1 MRILILCLS
10 ASLAFGQLHEPLH
23 LKSPVQDKNFYL
35 LSMIAR
41 TPAAKKAVEAAIPTK
56 KRESLVKAA
65 DSCGIELECYAGA
78 MKWPEGEIESIAAS
92 LRELYGSNTAVKQ
105 LVDGPLRASG
115 VLIRSN
121 PKSGADLLA
130 EGWIEAAHGINR
142 VIDVYGLG
150 EKPRYPEI
158 DSVSFDIKSAEY
170 PRLVQ
175 INAQVLEED
184 ADSMTLF
191 FEPSL
196 RFALALMDANHR
208 DEAGRLE
215 PMESG
220 ENAAAVKR
228 MKSVNWGKYPYSLI
242 VVPGAGGD
250 RTTWSFSPYG
260 KVRVA
265 LAAKRFR
272 DGKAPFI
279 LVSGG
284 YVHPNQTPY
293 CEALEMKKSLMK
305 DFGIPE
311 NAILIDPH
319 ARHTTTNI
327 RNAARE
333 IYRYG
338 IPFEKKALI
347 TTDPGQSASIENP
360 SFAKR
365 NLNELGYE
373 PLKLEGRISKF
384 DLEFLPVIDS
394 LQMDP
399 TDPLDP

>member
-1 MRILILCLS
+1 MIARILLLCCTG
-10 ASLAFGQLHEPLH
+10 SLALAQLHEPLH
-23 LKSPVQDKNFYL
+23 LKSAVEDKNFYL
-35 LSMIAR
+35 LSMIQR
-41 TPAAKKAVEAAIPTK
+41 TPEVRQVIGAALPADRGIP
-56 KRESLVKAA
+56 AQ
-65 DSCGIELECYAGA
+65 CGPKPECFVDAL
-78 MKWPEGEIESIAAS
+78 KWSDEQIATASKS
-92 LRELYGSNTAVKQ
+92 LRDLYGRSAAVKQ
-105 LVDGPLRASG
+105 MVDGPLRASG
-115 VLIRSN
+115 VLVRANS
-121 PKSGADLLA
+121 KSGADLLA

-142 VIDVYGLG
+142 IIDVYGAG
-150 EKPRYPEI
+150 RKPRYPEI
-158 DSVSFDIKSAEY
+158 DSVSFDVQSPQY
-170 PRLVQ
+170 GHLVELFG
-175 INAQVLEED
+175 QVLEDD

-196 RFALALMDANHR
+196 RFALALLEINHR

-228 MKSVNWGKYPYSLI
+228 MKSVQWEKFPYSVI
-242 VVPGAGGD
+242 VVPGAGPD
-250 RTTWSFSPYG
+250 TLQWSFSPSG
-260 KVRVA
+260 RARVA

-272 DGKAPFI
+272 EGKAPFI

-305 DFGIPE
+305 DFGIAE
-311 NAILIDPH
+311 DAILIDPH

-338 IPFEKKALI
+338 MPFEKKALI

-360 SFAKR
+360 AFAKR
-365 NLNELGYE
+365 CLNELGYE
-373 PLKLEGRISKF
+373 PLKLLGRLSKF
-384 DLEFLPVIDS
+384 DLEFQPAIDS